1 MKMPSLARRTIVR
14 MTAVILCIMMM
25 VPSFAHSEDAIL
37 TDFGVSDNGKDLL
50 LNLRVVGAF
59 NKQLQEA
66 ILNGIPATFS
76 FFITLDLKRS
86 MWPDNKVTGRTVT
99 HTLKYH
105 VLKNLFIVKRS
116 WEGNKPL
123 TTDSF
128 EEAQQW
134 MSEIKGLKL
143 TSLKKLTPGKHYEIR
158 AKAKLDKVNL
168 PPFFNY
174 IFFFTF
180 LWDFETSWHTY
191 EFIHTPSTP

>member
-1 MKMPSLARRTIVR
+1 MKMPPLARL
-14 MTAVILCIMMM
+14 TAVILCVVLIL
-25 VPSFAHSEDAIL
+25 PAFAYASDAIL
-37 TDFGVSDNGKDLL
+37 TDFGVSDNGQDLL

-59 NKQLQEA
+59 NDKLREA
-66 ILNGIPATFS
+66 ILTGIPATFS
-76 FFITLDLKRS
+76 FYITLNRKRS
-86 MWPDNKVTGRTVT
+86 LWPNSTVADLTVT

-105 VLKNLFIVKRS
+105 VLKNHFIITRS
-116 WEGNKPL
+116 WDGNKPL

-128 EEAQQW
+128 AEAQKW

-143 TSLKKLTPGKHYEIR
+143 TSLKNLILGNHYEIR

-168 PPFFNY
+168 PLFFNY

-191 EFIHTPSTP
+191 EFIYTPSAP

>member
-1 MKMPSLARRTIVR
+1 
-14 MTAVILCIMMM
+14 MTAVILCIMVM

-59 NKQLQEA
+59 NENLREA

-76 FFITLDLKRS
+76 FFITMDLKRS
-86 MWPDNKVTGRTVT
+86 LLPDSTAVDLTVT

-105 VLKNLFIVKRS
+105 VLKNHFIVKRS

-128 EEAQQW
+128 EEAQAL
-134 MSEIKGLKL
+134 MSEIKGMKL
-143 TSLKKLTPGKHYEIR
+143 SPLKKLTPGKHYEIR
-158 AKAKLDKVNL
+158 AKAELDKVNL

-180 LWDFETSWHTY
+180 LWDFETGWHSY
-191 EFIHTPSTP
+191 EFIHTPSTR